1 MKKALLLSPC
11 TAAILFTIPESWQ
24 LMQRPDSSYIP
35 VVFELL
41 LLLFGYVAAAIANA
55 VIIIPLGLLV
65 RMKTSS
71 LFAGILLASAV
82 ALIGT
87 TVAYAFEIF
96 DYQSSI
102 LHPDYLYPLLIP
114 LFFMT
119 LTSFFF
125 LTRTQSMPD
134 ASPVHENEADGEDG
148 ANDSINEN
156 DNGSL

>member
-1 MKKALLLSPC
+1 MKKALLLSPWA
-11 TAAILFTIPESWQ
+11 AAILFTIPEAWQ

-41 LLLFGYVAAAIANA
+41 LLLFGYVAAAIVNA
-55 VIIIPLGLLV
+55 LIIIPLSLLV

-71 LFAGILLASAV
+71 LVAGVLLATAV

-96 DYQSSI
+96 GYQSSI

-119 LTSFFF
+119 FTSFFF
-125 LTRTQSMPD
+125 LTRPETFSNDNPD
-134 ASPVHENEADGEDG
+134 HKENKAEAD
-148 ANDSINEN
+148 NDAEHSP
-156 DNGSL
+156 D